1 MTPPLIGLL
10 DCNNFFVSCERLF
23 RPDLIGK
30 PVLVLSSNDG
40 CVVARSQEVK
50 DIGVSMGVPYFQI
63 KDIIQK
69 HDITVF
75 SSHFALYRDL
85 SRRVFS
91 VMRSELEVVEQYSID
106 EAFFRIEGE
115 PLEVAFRVKLAVE
128 KAVGIPVSVGVAPTK
143 TLAKVANDRAK
154 KSAGIH
160 VLDTVIW
167 RERAKKVPLAQIWG
181 VGGKSELRYK
191 QHGLQ
196 SVADLLQADP
206 ARVTKLFGIGGWRLQ
221 QELAGISVLS
231 LQQKHDPQRSVMSSR
246 SFPKTTT
253 ERSVLAD
260 AVSYHIRH
268 AAADLRAQAQLAARL
283 TVTIRPNRHG
293 DFILRG
299 GTKEV
304 VLAVPTDDTFVLLE
318 VAKNILF
325 ELYEAGVPYKKAG
338 VVLSGLIPA
347 GGGEQSLFDQ
357 AELGR
362 HNSILA
368 VVDRLNKREGKEVL
382 LIGSRLSTHK
392 WQALAEVCSPAYTTR
407 WREIVTVN
415 AK

>member
-1 MTPPLIGLL
+1 
-10 DCNNFFVSCERLF
+10 
-23 RPDLIGK
+23 
-30 PVLVLSSNDG
+30 
-40 CVVARSQEVK
+40 
-50 DIGVSMGVPYFQI
+50 MGVPYFQI